1 MNLKIKEA
9 VAKIIGVFTGA
20 EDIIMASGEPGIRA
34 KRSDTGVKVAFIVGA
49 GGTNHGIY
57 SYKLNRWMVYSD
69 GTYTW
74 FDAGGGHY
82 RWDMGTN
89 NTTDTWVPVLS
100 NGKLQHRVIPRDIM
114 TTRQKTVTILR
125 QYGASN
131 SISADAVSGYT
142 FVCWLQ
148 PATVGWIG
156 GIYIE
161 NPTSA
166 STKIWMCTP
175 TQVQQAG
182 NVVVTALYKAN
193 F

>member
-1 MNLKIKEA
+1 MNLQIKETI
-9 VAKIIGVFTGA
+9 AKLLNFW
-20 EDIIMASGEPGIRA
+20 
-34 KRSDTGVKVAFIVGA
+34 SD
-49 GGTNHGIY
+49 Y
-57 SYKLNRWMVYSD
+57 
-69 GTYTW
+69 
-74 FDAGGGHY
+74 
-82 RWDMGTN
+82 GTN
-89 NTTDTWVPVLS
+89 NTTDSWVPVLS
-100 NGKLQHRVIPRDIM
+100 NGKLQRRTIPRDVM
-114 TTRQKTVTILR
+114 TTRQKTVTILK

-148 PATVGWIG
+148 PATVGWVG

-175 TQVQQAG
+175 TQVQQPG
-182 NVVVTALYKAN
+182 NVAVTALYKAN